1 LESTATL
8 VDILGAGALLL
19 WGLRMVK
26 TGVSRAFGAR
36 LRVWVGRS
44 TANRFLSFTVGL
56 IATLALQSS
65 TATAV
70 MASSFAARELMS
82 GAMAQ
87 GVMLGAN
94 VGTSLVT
101 GLLALNLH
109 WLAPLFLLAG
119 FATFKLGPESRGK
132 GIGRALLGL
141 GLMLLS
147 LRLLGEAT
155 DPLRASHTMQLILG
169 GLAGA
174 PIFGMLLAGGLA
186 ILASSSLAVV
196 LLILSLA
203 SSGTMEPGLILVL
216 VAGANFGGAIPPIL
230 ATLGDGALG
239 KRVTFSNFG
248 VRGAGA
254 ILVLIAAEPLGAW
267 LHTLAPTPS
276 AFVVSAHIGFNIA
289 LAMLFM
295 PLLTP
300 ISRLAKRLLPRET
313 AAEDGP
319 RFLDPASLDTPVVA
333 LSIAARETLRVGDI
347 VLEMLEASLRALRSD
362 DQKSCSA
369 IADLDDRVDR
379 LQEAVK
385 IYLTRLHQDELE
397 PAEVHRANEIISY
410 VINLEHIGD
419 IVDKSLAGL
428 AARKIKNRV
437 SFSAEGFAEI
447 EQLFEKTIANMRIA
461 QSIFM
466 SRDVELA
473 RRLVAVKVDVR
484 RLEHESAERHIERI
498 RQRRAESLDTSTLHL
513 DVLRDLKRINAHI
526 TSVAYPILDELGQLR
541 ESRLLPEL
549 QQPPLQAKTS

>member
-1 LESTATL
+1 LDSTATL

-36 LRVWVGRS
+36 LRVWIGRS
-44 TANRFLSFTVGL
+44 TANRFLSFVVGL

-70 MASSFAARELMS
+70 MTSSFAARELMS

-87 GVMLGAN
+87 AVMLGAN

-101 GLLALNLH
+101 GILALNLH
-109 WLAPLFLLAG
+109 WLAPLFVLAG
-119 FATFKLGPESRGK
+119 VASFKLGHESRSK

-147 LRLLGEAT
+147 LRLLSEAT
-155 DPLRASHTMQLILG
+155 DPLRESQTMQLILT

-203 SSGTMEPGLILVL
+203 ASGSMEPGLILVL
-216 VAGANFGGAIPPIL
+216 VAGANLGGAIPPIL
-230 ATLGDGALG
+230 ATLGDGTLG

-254 ILVLIAAEPLGAW
+254 LLMLIVAEPLGAW
-267 LHTLAPTPS
+267 LQPLAASPA

-289 LAMLFM
+289 LAVLFM
-295 PLLTP
+295 PLLKP
-300 ISRLAKRLLPRET
+300 VARLAARLVPREET
-313 AAEDGP
+313 AEDGP
-319 RFLDPASLDTPVVA
+319 RFLDAGSLETPVVA

-347 VLEMLEASLRALRSD
+347 VLEMLEASLKALRSD
-362 DQKSCSA
+362 DQKRCSA

-385 IYLTRLHQDELE
+385 IYLTRLRQDELE
-397 PAEVHRANEIISY
+397 AAEVHRANEIISY

-419 IVDKSLAGL
+419 IIDKSLADL
-428 AARKIKNRV
+428 ATRKIKNHV
-437 SFSAEGFAEI
+437 SFSPEGFAEI
-447 EQLFEKTIANMRIA
+447 EELFEKTIANMRIA

-466 SRDVELA
+466 SRDVDLA

-484 RLEHESAERHIERI
+484 RLEQESAERHIERI
-498 RQRRAESLDTSTLHL
+498 RQRRTESLETSTLHL

-549 QQPPLQAKTS
+549 QKSN

>member
-1 LESTATL
+1 MDSTATL

-36 LRVWVGRS
+36 LRVWIGRS
-44 TANRFLSFTVGL
+44 TANRFLSFVVGL

-70 MASSFAARELMS
+70 MTSSFAARELMS

-87 GVMLGAN
+87 AVMLGAN

-101 GLLALNLH
+101 GILALNLH
-109 WLAPLFLLAG
+109 WLAPLFVLAG
-119 FATFKLGPESRGK
+119 VASFKLGHESRSK

-147 LRLLGEAT
+147 LRLLSEAT
-155 DPLRASHTMQLILG
+155 DPLRESQTMQLILT

-203 SSGTMEPGLILVL
+203 ASGSMEPGLILVL
-216 VAGANFGGAIPPIL
+216 VAGANLGGAIPPIL
-230 ATLGDGALG
+230 ATLGDGTLG

-254 ILVLIAAEPLGAW
+254 LLMLIVAEPLGAW
-267 LHTLAPTPS
+267 LQPLAASPA

-289 LAMLFM
+289 LAVLFM
-295 PLLTP
+295 PLLKP
-300 ISRLAKRLLPRET
+300 VARLAARLVPREET
-313 AAEDGP
+313 AEDGP
-319 RFLDPASLDTPVVA
+319 RFLDAGSLETPVVA

-347 VLEMLEASLRALRSD
+347 VLEMLEASLKALRSD
-362 DQKSCSA
+362 DQKRCSA

-385 IYLTRLHQDELE
+385 IYLTRLRQDELE
-397 PAEVHRANEIISY
+397 AAEVHRANEIISY

-419 IVDKSLAGL
+419 IIDKSLADL
-428 AARKIKNRV
+428 ATRKIKNHV
-437 SFSAEGFAEI
+437 SFSPEGFAEI
-447 EQLFEKTIANMRIA
+447 EELFEKTIANMRIA

-466 SRDVELA
+466 SRDVDLA

-484 RLEHESAERHIERI
+484 RLEQESAERHIERI
-498 RQRRAESLDTSTLHL
+498 RQRRTESLETSTLHL

-549 QQPPLQAKTS
+549 QKSN